1 MQKGQLLEAVLEQ
14 QEAVHKDGWNVATSQ
29 RRNVES
35 IYKEVN
41 KRQRRD
47 APTSRRPN
55 FETLQRRDVS
65 ASFSSQSLKGK
76 WERNLGGSE
85 IGNRTNQGAE
95 IRAAV
100 TSILEKSPRFVLFFF
115 WILELM
121 FYISPI
127 GIFLFIM
134 F

>member
-1 MQKGQLLEAVLEQ
+1 MAGTSRRP
-14 QEAVHKDGWNVATSQ
+14 NVVTSQ

-35 IYKEVN
+35 TYKEVS
-41 KRQRRD
+41 
-47 APTSRRPN
+47 T
-55 FETLQRRDVS
+55 
-65 ASFSSQSLKGK
+65 SFSSQSLKGK
-76 WERNLGGSE
+76 WERNSRGSE

-95 IRAAV
+95 IRAAL
-100 TSILEKSPRFVLFFF
+100 TSTLEKSPRFVLSLF